1 MDRNSEAPDGR
12 AASREPAASVDAVR
26 FEELWESHAHR
37 ISAYATRHVGP
48 QAAQEIVA
56 DTFLVAWRRLKD
68 VPHDALPW
76 LIVVAR
82 NTISAAR
89 RSERRANALEFTLAQ
104 LSAVAAPAA
113 SGPEAVAVERAVML
127 RGIAG
132 LTEVERE
139 ALLLTAWDGL
149 GAAQAAIVAGCSTTA
164 FHVRLHR
171 ARRRLAGLI
180 DEADASPP
188 KEPPVDAVT
197 ELSTAPSTEPSPQRT
212 THPITAPRP
221 SWRYQ

>member
-1 MDRNSEAPDGR
+1 M
-12 AASREPAASVDAVR
+12 R
-26 FEELWESHAHR
+26 FEELWESYAHR

-48 QAAQEIVA
+48 EAAQEIVA
-56 DTFLVAWRRLKD
+56 EIFLVVWRRLND
-68 VPHDALPW
+68 VPDDALPW

-82 NTISAAR
+82 NTISVAR
-89 RSERRANALEFTLAQ
+89 RSERREHSLEFALSQ

-113 SGPEAVAVERAVML
+113 IGPEAVAVERAVML

-149 GAAQAAIVAGCSTTA
+149 GAAQAAVVAGCSTTA

-171 ARRRLAGLI
+171 ARRRLAGLV
-180 DEADASPP
+180 DEVEASPP
-188 KEPPVDAVT
+188 TEPP
-197 ELSTAPSTEPSPQRT
+197 TEPT
-212 THPITAPRP
+212 TDPITTPRL

>member
-1 MDRNSEAPDGR
+1 
-12 AASREPAASVDAVR
+12 VR
-26 FEELWESHAHR
+26 FEGLWESHAHR

-48 QAAQEIVA
+48 EAAQEIVA
-56 DTFLVAWRRLKD
+56 ETFLVAWRRLND
-68 VPHDALPW
+68 VPDDALPW

-82 NTISAAR
+82 NTISVAR
-89 RSERRANALEFTLAQ
+89 RSERRAHTLEFALSQ
-104 LSAVAAPAA
+104 LKATAAPTAA
-113 SGPEAVAVERAVML
+113 GPETVAVEREVML
-127 RGIAG
+127 RGIAA

-149 GAAQAAIVAGCSTTA
+149 GAAQAAVVAGCSTTA

-188 KEPPVDAVT
+188 TEPPADPVT
-197 ELSTAPSTEPSPQRT
+197 ELPPVLSTEPTPD
-212 THPITAPRP
+212 PFTASRL